1 MGVIGLI
8 IVIAGTIM
16 KTYHLTGSNMIV
28 IVGGLL
34 LIFGFL
40 FSSLLDRL
48 SFSIKN
54 TSKIANVLASLAVA
68 MILYGIIGKV
78 VHYSFVNESF
88 IIGALLFVAYYI
100 FYAQRSDLRK
110 LELRLDRQLACILFT
125 DIVGYTALMGN
136 NEANALKVLERNRKI
151 QKPLIETY
159 QGKWL
164 KEMGDGTLSIFF
176 TASDAVLCAM
186 DIMEKVKQ
194 DGSFQLR
201 MGIHLGEI
209 VFSGKDIFGDGVNVA
224 SRIMDEAK
232 EGGICLSEA
241 VYHNIKNKENIRT
254 KMLGDIELKNVTGKM
269 RLYKIESS
277 VSP

>member
-100 FYAQRSDLRK
+100 FYAQRSDLRR
-110 LELRLDRQLACILFT
+110 LELRSDRQLASILFT
-125 DIVGYTALMGN
+125 DIVGYTVMMGA
-136 NEANALKVLERNRKI
+136 NEANALRVLERNRKI
-151 QKPLIETY
+151 QKPIIEKY

-176 TASDAVLCAM
+176 TASDAVLCAI
-186 DIMEKVKQ
+186 DIMEKVGQ

-241 VYHNIKNKENIRT
+241 VYHNIKNKENIKTR
-254 KMLGDIELKNVTGKM
+254 MLGDIELKNVTGKM

>member
-1 MGVIGLI
+1 
-8 IVIAGTIM
+8 M
-16 KTYHLTGSNMIV
+16 KTYHLAGSNMIV
-28 IVGGLL
+28 TVGGSL

-48 SFSIKN
+48 SLSIKN

-68 MILYGIIGKV
+68 MILYGVVGKI
-78 VHYSFVNESF
+78 VHYDYVELSF

-110 LELRLDRQLACILFT
+110 LELRSDRQLACILFT
-125 DIVGYTALMGN
+125 DIVGYTAMMGD

-151 QKPLIETY
+151 QKPIIEMY

-176 TASDAVLCAM
+176 TASDAVLCAI
-186 DIMEKVKQ
+186 DIMEKVRQ
-194 DGSFQLR
+194 EGSFRLR

-232 EGGICLSEA
+232 EGGICISEA
-241 VYHNIKNKENIRT
+241 VYHNIKNKENIKT

-269 RLYKIESS
+269 RLYKIENAALNLHSR
-277 VSP
+277 

>member
-1 MGVIGLI
+1 
-8 IVIAGTIM
+8 M

-100 FYAQRSDLRK
+100 FYAQRSDLRR
-110 LELRLDRQLACILFT
+110 LELRSDRQLASILFT
-125 DIVGYTALMGN
+125 DIVGYTVMMGA
-136 NEANALKVLERNRKI
+136 NEANALRVLERNRKI
-151 QKPLIETY
+151 QKPIIEKY

-176 TASDAVLCAM
+176 TASDAVLCAI
-186 DIMEKVKQ
+186 DIMEKVGQ

-241 VYHNIKNKENIRT
+241 VYHNIKNKENIKTR
-254 KMLGDIELKNVTGKM
+254 MLGDIELKNVTGKM